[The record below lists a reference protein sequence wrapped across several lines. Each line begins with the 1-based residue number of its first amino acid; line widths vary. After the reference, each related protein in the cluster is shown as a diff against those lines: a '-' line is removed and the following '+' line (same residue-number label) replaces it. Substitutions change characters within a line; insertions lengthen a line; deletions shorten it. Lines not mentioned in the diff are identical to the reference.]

1 MTAEQFL
8 DITIYAV
15 LVLLGLSV
23 TFTFI
28 RLVKGPS
35 LPDRVVALDM
45 IANGMIGLIAVDA
58 IFTREHLFLRAAITL
73 ALLAFLSTL
82 AFAFY
87 IQKGKTQ

>member
-1 MTAEQFL
+1 
-8 DITIYAV
+8 
-15 LVLLGLSV
+15 
-23 TFTFI
+23 
-28 RLVKGPS
+28 
-35 LPDRVVALDM
+35 
-45 IANGMIGLIAVDA
+45 VDA